1 MASFNKKNTK
11 SGPNQNDGPSTAS
24 SPDSS
29 ANLSNNSTQGN
40 NNNAP
45 KYGTLVPNRVFVG
58 GISSTTTESELCQ
71 LFSKYGNVKDTKIIA
86 DRAGVSKG
94 YGFVTFESEEE
105 AKLLQR
111 DADNIIL
118 KERKLNIAPAIKK
131 QPFNRAFEATS
142 SPPPPVPANLF
153 FPNGVSYTYHNGMAF
168 FGPSAQQP
176 VPPIAPA
183 HPTAEPAQI
192 FQGYGPT
199 QNPPA
204 PFTPMMFS
212 CNPQPL
218 YIPAQQFHPYQ
229 PMPVDYFQQI
239 NNGGTTAA
247 AYLYNGGGPQN
258 SDRNS
263 PMAASETSS
272 TPHMPSLPPPPPPP
286 QFFPTQFQPNE
297 MCYSA
302 IPQAVYPLFA
312 VNTMDNTVYSSA
324 GCEVTDPPSSNISAE
339 DSSSIESNQSETL
352 PLEVQSVSASD
363 IKSNDSIAQPNRCDA
378 METPVVSLLSIQ
390 QNGEGRELRNMRNT
404 RRGRRQGPTGPS
416 RSRDNFHIP
425 PPPPQ
430 MMLCP
435 PLYSNPSP
443 NMFYNSLFPRIQ
455 NPVNYSQRPGS
466 FPRNG
471 FGSGRGRGGNNRG
484 RYSRP
489 NDQNVLDSK
498 LPFNNNNTSVSN
510 NNFCQSKLEST
521 NRSRLSTTNRGRGG
535 GRRSAQPSPSPPPA
549 PYSPMV
555 RSAVFTGSNQSLCS
569 SPPPQVSPQFQQ
581 SRQYYNPGYQFQNP
595 QVHTTPLNPKRYNNS
610 GKKQT
615 GNLNGA
621 ASNGNFGRGKYRNTQ
636 GSTNAVDKS
645 ALGGAGDA
653 PPMVH
658 GELTPPYTP
667 GSSTNS
673 NSTTATQA
681 ADTIPSDLS
690 VKVQGLTL

>member
-1 MASFNKKNTK
+1 MASFNKKNIK
-11 SGPNQNDGPSTAS
+11 SGPNQNDGPSTSS
-24 SPDSS
+24 SPDS

-153 FPNGVSYTYHNGMAF
+153 FPNGVPYTYHNGMAF

-183 HPTAEPAQI
+183 PAAEPAQI

-204 PFTPMMFS
+204 PFAPMMFS

-239 NNGGTTAA
+239 NNGGTTT
-247 AYLYNGGGPQN
+247 AYLYNGGGPPS

-263 PMAASETSS
+263 PMATSESSS
-272 TPHMPSLPPPPPPP
+272 THMSSLPPPPPPP

-297 MCYSA
+297 MCYS

-312 VNTMDNTVYSSA
+312 VNTLDNTVYAPA
-324 GCEVTDPPSSNISAE
+324 GCEVADPPSSNISAE

-352 PLEVQSVSASD
+352 SLEAQSVSVSD
-363 IKSNDSIAQPNRCDA
+363 IKSVDSGTQPIRYDT

-390 QNGEGRELRNMRNT
+390 QNGEGGELRNMRNT
-404 RRGRRQGPTGPS
+404 RRGRRPGLTGPS

-430 MMLCP
+430 MMMCP
-435 PLYSNPSP
+435 PLYSNPS
-443 NMFYNSLFPRIQ
+443 MFYNSLFPRIQ
-455 NPVNYSQRPGS
+455 PSVNYSHRPGS
-466 FPRNG
+466 FTRSV
-471 FGSGRGRGGNNRG
+471 FGSGRGRGNSSRG
-484 RYSRP
+484 RYTRP
-489 NDQNVLDSK
+489 NDQLDCK
-498 LPFNNNNTSVSN
+498 FPFNNNTTN
-510 NNFCQSKLEST
+510 NNYNQLKIESGT
-521 NRSRLSTTNRGRGG
+521 RGRLSTSRGRGG
-535 GRRSAQPSPSPPPA
+535 GLRSAQPSPSPPPA

-555 RSAVFTGSNQSLCS
+555 RAAVLTGSNQSLCS
-569 SPPPQVSPQFQQ
+569 SPPPQVTPQFQ

-595 QVHTTPLNPKRYNNS
+595 QAHTTPLNPKRYNNS

-615 GNLNGA
+615 GNSNGA

-653 PPMVH
+653 PPLGHNV
-658 GELTPPYTP
+658 ELTPPYSP
-667 GSSTNS
+667 VSSSNTTNS
-673 NSTTATQA
+673 ATATQA
-681 ADTIPSDLS
+681 AADAIPSDLS
-690 VKVQGLTL
+690 AKVQGLSL